1 LFFCSNT
8 KRAGL
13 AGYLMFRDGKRSQCR
28 ARAAKTLKILRITFV
43 ICEQNPPNLSFVDG
57 DCDAGSALPAA
68 EKAMLDQESRRRI
81 PELVRL
87 AADPRLDSMTRTWV
101 FEALRE
107 LTGQRLPDDV
117 DQWRSWFKRISGHY
131 PQAPEDSVRFLAW
144 LEN

>member
-1 LFFCSNT
+1 
-8 KRAGL
+8 
-13 AGYLMFRDGKRSQCR
+13 MH
-28 ARAAKTLKILRITFV
+28 
-43 ICEQNPPNLSFVDG
+43 
-57 DCDAGSALPAA
+57 
-68 EKAMLDQESRRRI
+68 DQELRKRI

-117 DQWRSWFKRISGHY
+117 DQWRSWYKRISGQY
-131 PQAPEDSVRFLAW
+131 PQIPGDSVRFLGW